1 MRSIDAGS
9 TPRIT
14 GIADTCNCSWS
25 AKIKAIKPQAGP
37 STPKL
42 VIRLKRILGSPR
54 RCRWYLQGGKRFKAG
69 AIFKKLPKDAD
80 FAALPATGIGWL
92 AAAPSTPQAPLDAAG
107 AGRCYALRET
117 IRSGRIAMAQVTLLV
132 DGRARTLDID
142 DPDMP
147 LLYALR
153 DDLGF
158 NNPRFGCGLG
168 QCGACTVQ
176 IDGKAVRS
184 CVTPVSSVA
193 ERKITTLAGIGT
205 PEKPHP
211 VQAAWI
217 EEQVNQCG
225 YCINGWILTAVE
237 LLERNPKPTDA
248 QIKEAFNDLICRCG
262 THNAALKAVKRAAQ
276 QA

>member
-1 MRSIDAGS
+1 
-9 TPRIT
+9 
-14 GIADTCNCSWS
+14 
-25 AKIKAIKPQAGP
+25 
-37 STPKL
+37 
-42 VIRLKRILGSPR
+42 
-54 RCRWYLQGGKRFKAG
+54 
-69 AIFKKLPKDAD
+69 
-80 FAALPATGIGWL
+80 
-92 AAAPSTPQAPLDAAG
+92 
-107 AGRCYALRET
+107 
-117 IRSGRIAMAQVTLLV
+117 MAQVTLSV

-153 DDLGF
+153 DELGF

-193 ERKITTLAGIGT
+193 DRKITTLAGIGT
-205 PEKPHP
+205 LEKPHP

-225 YCINGWILTAVE
+225 YCISGWILTAVE
-237 LLERNPKPTDA
+237 LLDRNPKPTDA

-262 THNAALKAVKRAAQ
+262 THSAALKAVRRAAQ